1 MSAEVTASNWRSVEV
16 GRVAFFSKGPFQGRV
31 AAIVQIIDHKRVL
44 VEGPSDK
51 PELAVPRQAAPLSA
65 LSLTGIVIENLPRAV
80 GSGALKKKWAA
91 AEVDSKWTQSSY
103 AKKLEKASRRKNLSD
118 FERFK
123 VMRLRKLARF
133 ETRKAI
139 AKAKASA

>member
-1 MSAEVTASNWRSVEV
+1 MWPSSPKAHSQAALLLSSRSSTTREYV
-16 GRVAFFSKGPFQGRV
+16 GWKVGSEWQDSYNL
-31 AAIVQIIDHKRVL
+31 QVL

-80 GSGALKKKWAA
+80 GPAALKKKWAA

-103 AKKLEKASRRKNLSD
+103 AKKLEKASRRKQLSD

-123 VMRLRKLARF
+123 VMRLRKQVCWSH
-133 ETRKAI
+133 ESCWI
-139 AKAKASA
+139 WI